1 MFFLQETPI
10 PDNLPYLIL
19 GLLVLFL
26 FFGTFIASLIWRMR
40 NLHHDMVLL
49 EQMAKED
56 ALAGDVAAVE
66 KPGAAASHPAS
77 ST

>member
-19 GLLVLFL
+19 GLLALFA
-26 FFGTFIASLIWRMR
+26 FFGVFVASLIWRMR
-40 NLHHDMVLL
+40 NLRRDMALL
-49 EQMAKED
+49 EQMAAED
-56 ALAGDVAAVE
+56 ASAGDVAAVE
-66 KPGAAASHPAS
+66 KPGAAASRPAS